1 MRFFMRMNRSKEK
14 CMTEHS
20 VVTLAE
26 MSMCHAAE
34 KLLDAAIEF
43 NRAAARTPRYSAD
56 ERVATRWAG
65 VRALA
70 AESIELANR
79 AHRASQSLIRHVE
92 LVSVE
97 VEANEAYDWLY
108 HPTCGNSAAA
118 ATAENPAA
126 GPGACG
132 RDHSIPE
139 DSIGDDDV
147 PF

>member
-108 HPTCGNSAAA
+108 HPTLRQFGGGRN
-118 ATAENPAA
+118 
-126 GPGACG
+126 GGRPGRRPWG
-132 RDHSIPE
+132 
-139 DSIGDDDV
+139 
-147 PF
+147 

>member
-1 MRFFMRMNRSKEK
+1 MRSFMRMNRSKEK
-14 CMTEHS
+14 CMTQNS
-20 VVTLAE
+20 DVTFAE
-26 MSMCHAAE
+26 TSMCDAAA
-34 KLLDAAIEF
+34 KLLAAIEF
-43 NRAAARTPRYSAD
+43 NRVATRSPRYSAD

-108 HPTCGNSAAA
+108 HPTLRQFG
-118 ATAENPAA
+118 
-126 GPGACG
+126 GG
-132 RDHSIPE
+132 RNGGRRGRRP
-139 DSIGDDDV
+139 
-147 PF
+147 

>member
-1 MRFFMRMNRSKEK
+1 
-14 CMTEHS
+14 
-20 VVTLAE
+20 
-26 MSMCHAAE
+26 MSQPGGPQ
-34 KLLDAAIEF
+34 F
-43 NRAAARTPRYSAD
+43 
-56 ERVATRWAG
+56 
-65 VRALA
+65 RALA

-108 HPTCGNSAAA
+108 HPTCRNSAAA
-118 ATAENPAA
+118 SAGGGSGA

-139 DSIGDDDV
+139 DSIDDDAV